1 MEKYGKKGFTLT
13 ELIVTLVILSIIA
26 AVAVPFAIKYIKL
39 AEFRENEENAKTI
52 YLAAE
57 SEHPLS

>member
-39 AEFRENEENAKTI
+39 AEF
-52 YLAAE
+52 L
-57 SEHPLS
+57 